1 MMHATTTGF
10 LDTRAVCAR
19 LGVSPALLRL
29 WESRYG
35 WPSPRRTATGQRR
48 FSAVEVTELRQVLN
62 LVRSGR
68 AIGSLLTQ
76 GRPVLPQVAAAP
88 RVLIGETELAG
99 CPEPETEQGQQLR
112 EHLVTALRRRDT
124 GAALAYCHEALR
136 VCRPA
141 ERAAAVWE
149 PVLVMCQAW
158 EAAGRPLPAAER
170 LRDLVD
176 QALSASTAAA

>member
-1 MMHATTTGF
+1 MMHVTTSGF
-10 LDTRAVCAR
+10 LDTRAVCAQ

-48 FSAVEVTELRQVLN
+48 FSSVEVTELSQVLN

-68 AIGSLLTQ
+68 AIGSLLVQ
-76 GRPVLPQVAAAP
+76 GRPVLPQAAP
-88 RVLIGETELAG
+88 ERVLIGETELAG
-99 CPEPETEQGQQLR
+99 CPDPDTEEGQQLR
-112 EHLVTALRRRDT
+112 ERLVTALRRRDT
-124 GAALAYCHEALR
+124 GAALASCHEALW

-149 PVLVMCQAW
+149 PVLAMCQAW

-176 QALSASTAAA
+176 QALSATSAA